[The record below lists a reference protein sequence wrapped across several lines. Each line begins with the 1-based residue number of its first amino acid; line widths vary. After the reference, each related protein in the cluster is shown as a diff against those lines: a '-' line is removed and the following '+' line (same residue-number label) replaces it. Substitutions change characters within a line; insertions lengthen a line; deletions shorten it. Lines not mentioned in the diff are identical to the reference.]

1 MTYLPE
7 ERRFSK
13 EHLWLATFERKI
25 YVGFTNQFFGPV
37 VKIDLVDVRD
47 GVSFKRGEVC
57 GIVYSKKKF
66 QKMIMP
72 ISGSILSVNMNIFL
86 DPTLFN
92 LEPYRH
98 WVMIIDMLNPGELNE
113 LLSNDEYKKLIDCII
128 K

>member
-1 MTYLPE
+1 
-7 ERRFSK
+7 
-13 EHLWLATFERKI
+13 
-25 YVGFTNQFFGPV
+25 VPV

-47 GVSFKRGEVC
+47 GVSFKRGQVC

-66 QKMIMP
+66 QNMIMP
-72 ISGSILSVNMNIFL
+72 VSGTILSVNMNIFL

-113 LLSNDEYKKLIDCII
+113 LLSSDEYKKLIDCII

>member
-7 ERRFSK
+7 KCTFSK
-13 EHLWLATFERKI
+13 ELLWLKMFENKI
-25 YVGFTNQFFGPV
+25 YVGFTNQFLDPF

-47 GVSFKRGEVC
+47 GISFKRGEVC
-57 GIVYSKKKF
+57 GIIYSKTKF

-72 ISGSILSVNMNIFL
+72 ISGTILSVNMNIFL